1 MMKKNNFIRILV
13 TLVWTL
19 IPAVSSANNRDDG
32 QDLTEYKDFVTKI
45 GNDII
50 KILVN
55 KSAPMEDRK
64 QEFRG
69 VLKSNFDI
77 PSIGKFVLARYWR
90 QATDSQ
96 KEEYLRLFED
106 AIVDNYAAQFDNYNN
121 ETLNVDSARE
131 SRDGGVIIVSKIIR
145 HDNTPPLQV
154 DWKVFK
160 TQKGLRVLDIV
171 VNGVSMSISQRS
183 EYASVIKSKGGIDG
197 LLQAMRNKEVKIK

>member
-1 MMKKNNFIRILV
+1 MLKNNFSFKIFALLWAFIV
-13 TLVWTL
+13 PFTW
-19 IPAVSSANNRDDG
+19 AADDPG
-32 QDLTEYKDFVTKI
+32 ENELGAYEDFVARL

-69 VLKSNFDI
+69 VLQSNFDI

-90 QATDSQ
+90 QASDAQ
-96 KEEYLRLFED
+96 KKEYLELFED

-121 ETLNVDSARE
+121 ETLNVESARRA
-131 SRDGGVIIVSKIIR
+131 RDGGVIIVSKIVR
-145 HDNTPPLQV
+145 HGNTPPLQV
-154 DWKVFK
+154 DWKVFNTK
-160 TQKGLRVLDIV
+160 AGMRVLDIV

-183 EYASVIKSKGGIDG
+183 EYASAIKSKGGIDG
-197 LLQAMRNKEVKIK
+197 LLAAMRNKEVTIK

>member
-1 MMKKNNFIRILV
+1 MR
-13 TLVWTL
+13 TLVILASLL
-19 IPAVSSANNRDDG
+19 IPVFAQANSQEAG
-32 QDLTEYKDFVTKI
+32 KDLTEYKDFITKI

-50 KILVN
+50 RILVN

-69 VLKSNFDI
+69 VLKTNFDI

-96 KEEYLRLFED
+96 KDEYLNLFED

-121 ETLNVDSARE
+121 ETLNVESARE
-131 SRDGGVIIVSKIIR
+131 SRDGGVIIVSKIVR

-154 DWKVFK
+154 DWKIFK
-160 TQKGLRVLDIV
+160 TKQGLRVLDIV